1 MGGTEDPAPR
11 SYQVCLQAQE
21 SLDVFGAGGL
31 GQAQGVGGA
40 AFPGEQSAGRN
51 KY

>member
-1 MGGTEDPAPR
+1 MGGIEDPVPR
-11 SYQVCLQAQE
+11 SYHVCLQAQE

-31 GQAQGVGGA
+31 GQAQGVRGA
-40 AFPGEQSAGRN
+40 VFPREQSIGRN